1 MSCIG
6 DLRVSPAERN
16 VRVVVSRLGD
26 LSHLVDKIEGFGKI
40 REFVTPFQHALGRA
54 RLGVDHV
61 QDSALRHPDPREP
74 GVLARGR
81 LQDMTIAGG
90 SLFQVIVPLVFFG
103 YFAWRRQ
110 FYSAA
115 IVALW
120 VGQSIINVYV
130 YAADA
135 VVMQLV
141 LTSGFTGS
149 EGSFHD
155 WNYLLTA
162 TGLLSSTK
170 TVAGIIR
177 FVGTLTILGAG
188 VCSIYYSLYG
198 GEAEAE

>member
-1 MSCIG
+1 MRPNYPNLIVAILLTPYFLWIAYDPMQGSFLDNV
-6 DLRVSPAERN
+6 DLPIHETGHILFRP
-16 VRVVVSRLGD
+16 
-26 LSHLVDKIEGFGKI
+26 FG
-40 REFVTPFQHALGRA
+40 EF
-54 RLGVDHV
+54 
-61 QDSALRHPDPREP
+61 
-74 GVLARGR
+74 
-81 LQDMTIAGG
+81 MTIAGG
-90 SLFQVIVPLVFFG
+90 SLFQVIMPLIFLG

-120 VGQSIINVYV
+120 VGQSILNVYV

-162 TGLLSSTK
+162 TGLLASTK

-177 FVGTLTILGAG
+177 VVGTLTIIGGGA
-188 VCSIYYSLYG
+188 SAIYYSFYAD
-198 GEAEAE
+198 ETT